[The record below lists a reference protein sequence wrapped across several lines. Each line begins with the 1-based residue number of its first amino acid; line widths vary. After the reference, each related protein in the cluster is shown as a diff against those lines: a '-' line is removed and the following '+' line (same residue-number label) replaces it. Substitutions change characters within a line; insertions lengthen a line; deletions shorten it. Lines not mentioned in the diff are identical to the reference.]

1 MVRKGS
7 EQGMEFSLILF
18 IFPIV
23 VVVTSIIGFLLFRK
37 WFVMP
42 LLTFIVFALLMMSIF
57 NDSFLIWLILY
68 TILSIIVS
76 YPMKFIWKLS
86 K

>member
-1 MVRKGS
+1 
-7 EQGMEFSLILF
+7 MEFSLILF

-42 LLTFIVFALLMMSIF
+42 LLTFIVFAFLMMTVY
-57 NDSFLIWLILY
+57 NESFLSWLVLY

-76 YPMKFIWKLS
+76 YPMKFIRILS
-86 K
+86 KQETAK

>member
-1 MVRKGS
+1 
-7 EQGMEFSLILF
+7 MEFSLILL

-23 VVVTSIIGFLLFRK
+23 VVVSSIIGFLFFRK

-42 LLTFIVFALLMMSIF
+42 LLTFVVFALLMMSIF
-57 NDSFLIWLILY
+57 NESFLIWLILY

-76 YPMKFIWKLS
+76 
-86 K
+86 